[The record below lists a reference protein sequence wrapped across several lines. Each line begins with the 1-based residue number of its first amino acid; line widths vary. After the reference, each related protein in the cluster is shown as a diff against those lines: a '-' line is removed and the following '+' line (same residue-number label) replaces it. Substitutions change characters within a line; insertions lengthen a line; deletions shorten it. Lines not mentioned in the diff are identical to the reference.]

1 MIIPSTNRSNSR
13 RRQCGGSDFARW
25 ILLRDLAA
33 VKILEPSGTKKW
45 YAKNILS
52 IKNFYKQDTQV
63 ILYVITIV
71 NPKNIVLHILNLMF
85 CILSYD
91 PVSPQDGNRRFD
103 NSNFPAENGS
113 LGHLRSFG
121 LHASPSCVSLALA
134 FRYFCTLAQ
143 ETPPT
148 S

>member
-1 MIIPSTNRSNSR
+1 MIINRSNSR

-103 NSNFPAENGS
+103 NSNFPAREWFSGS
-113 LGHLRSFG
+113 FEVIWLAMLQWT
-121 LHASPSCVSLALA
+121 PYSCE
-134 FRYFCTLAQ
+134 YTI
-143 ETPPT
+143 
-148 S
+148 